1 MYKDIL
7 TSIFRRHEPKSFSNV
22 EPLTFAFTK
31 FCKTIG
37 FYSQLEKK
45 FHFVRGRWNLTLILV
60 HVDFWCISLQLND
73 RLEQYMAFAAI

>member
-1 MYKDIL
+1 MRNPYLVYKDIL

-37 FYSQLEKK
+37 FYSQLEK
-45 FHFVRGRWNLTLILV
+45 NSILYEE
-60 HVDFWCISLQLND
+60 DGT
-73 RLEQYMAFAAI
+73 